1 MAGKR
6 DSNALRRPGSGFAML
21 AIDQRDSMR
30 AMFAEKQ
37 TEIVTDD
44 QLIAFKL
51 AAIKALTPHA
61 SAVLMD
67 REFAWTPAIRSG
79 AVAAGCAKIAAADRF
94 IASADEIV
102 SAVEIDDQLD
112 PVLVRQE
119 GGLALKL
126 LVTWRPDE
134 LPERRIAMVR
144 TFIDKCRQADLLSI
158 VEPVSRKRRDGQPTD
173 LSAGILAAAAE
184 LGRLGADVY
193 KAEVP
198 LYAKGTEA
206 DVRAEC
212 ARLNTLIDGPWVVL
226 SSGVVPDQFPE
237 AVSWACLEGASGFL
251 AGRAVWRGVVGH
263 SDLAGALERD
273 AVPRLRRLCDV
284 VDKYCRPPSS

>member
-1 MAGKR
+1 MQR
-6 DSNALRRPGSGFAML
+6 RLDSNALRRPGSGFAML
-21 AIDQRDSMR
+21 AIDQRESMR

-37 TEIVTDD
+37 TAAVTDD

-51 AAIKALTPHA
+51 AAIKALTPYA

-67 REFAWTPAIRSG
+67 REFAWAPAIRSG
-79 AVAAGCAKIAAADRF
+79 SVAPGCAMIAAADRF

-102 SAVEIDDQLD
+102 SDVESDDQLD
-112 PVLVRQE
+112 PALVRQE
-119 GGLALKL
+119 GALALKL

-134 LPERRIAMVR
+134 SPERRIAMVR
-144 TFIDKCRQADLLSI
+144 TFIEKCHRANMLAI

-184 LGRLGADVY
+184 LGQLGADVY

-206 DVRAEC
+206 AVRAEC
-212 ARLNTLIDGPWVVL
+212 ARLNALIDGPWVVL
-226 SSGVVPDQFPE
+226 SSGVAPDQFPE
-237 AVSWACLEGASGFL
+237 AVKWACLEGASGFL
-251 AGRAVWRGVVGH
+251 AGRAVWRGVVGQ
-263 SDLAGALERD
+263 SDLASALERD
-273 AVPRLRRLCDV
+273 AAPRLRRLCDV
-284 VDKYCRPPSS
+284 VDAFCRTKS